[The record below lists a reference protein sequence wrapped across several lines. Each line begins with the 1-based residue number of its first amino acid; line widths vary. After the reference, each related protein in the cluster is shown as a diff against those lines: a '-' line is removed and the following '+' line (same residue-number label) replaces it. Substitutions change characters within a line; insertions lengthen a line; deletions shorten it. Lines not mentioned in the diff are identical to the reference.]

1 MHADR
6 TNRFLLTLFGLL
18 VFIVGG
24 AGMAASTGA
33 FGSGLSGH
41 VLLGNPAGRY
51 ISQHGDWLWPAIAA
65 VFLLLALA
73 CLRWILALL
82 VSTDRV
88 GDIIV
93 GHETKQGSTI
103 VQPAAVTD
111 ALTREIST
119 YHGVDAAR
127 SRVIG
132 DGRHPEIVLVVTP
145 AASADLTALLRRI
158 ESEALAHVRQALG
171 DPTMPI
177 QFDLV

>member
-6 TNRFLLTLFGLL
+6 INRSMLTLFGVIALAA
-18 VFIVGG
+18 GG
-24 AGMAASTGA
+24 AGMAASTGV
-33 FGSGLSGH
+33 FGSGLSRRLLMDSRAGH
-41 VLLGNPAGRY
+41 F
-51 ISQHGDWLWPAIAA
+51 ISHNGAWLWPAIAA
-65 VFLLLALA
+65 VFLVLALF

-93 GHETKQGSTI
+93 GHDTDQGTT
-103 VQPAAVTD
+103 VVHPAAVTD

-119 YHGVDAAR
+119 YHGVDSAR

-145 AASADLTALLRRI
+145 APSADLNALRHRI
-158 ESEALAHVRQALG
+158 ETEALAHVRQALS
-171 DPTMPI
+171 DPALPI